1 MASRPPTV
9 FRTGAGAGR
18 HHQACYWYLRR
29 LKSLLAPRSRFREAM
44 TGCASPVIHGD
55 PCETRTQH
63 YQLERL
69 ASSPI
74 RRRGRMATPTG
85 LEPAIS

>member
-1 MASRPPTV
+1 MPTASRLEPDVYSCFT
-9 FRTGAGAGR
+9 T
-18 HHQACYWYLRR
+18 QAY
-29 LKSLLAPRSRFREAM
+29 SEAPRSPFREAM